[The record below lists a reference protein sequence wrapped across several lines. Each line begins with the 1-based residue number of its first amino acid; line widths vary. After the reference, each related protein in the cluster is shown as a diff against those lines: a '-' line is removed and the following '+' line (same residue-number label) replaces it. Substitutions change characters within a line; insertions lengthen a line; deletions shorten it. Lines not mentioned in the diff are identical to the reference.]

1 MFVLRRLSLSLAL
14 LAALVACPGEAPGRP
29 ARPGQPTSASATTT
43 TTTPATS
50 SPTTATGP
58 VELHGATTAHPWHV
72 SIVVDDQAARTR
84 ALTLAPA
91 LQAVVAEVE
100 RQLAPARVDG
110 ELGRFNRARSR
121 QPMPV
126 SGPALAVVEAA
137 LALGE
142 RTDGAFD
149 VTAGPLRAAW
159 ADVAAPPDKNALESA
174 RGRTGLQR
182 VRPVKG
188 MLVKDTVDLELD
200 ASPLVDSV
208 AVDGIAAALR
218 ERGFSAFVIEVGS
231 AAAIVGRA
239 AEGPRSV
246 SLPAGSEKPLAV
258 VAGPVDATSTRAIAI
273 ATAPGP
279 PGTIDPRSARPVT
292 HDLTACV
299 VVGEDVVVVDGLA
312 EACLVLGPDVLP
324 KVVRAFP
331 GVEASWRRADGSSSS
346 TPGFP
351 R

>member
-1 MFVLRRLSLSLAL
+1 MFNLRRLGLSLAL
-14 LAALVACPGEAPGRP
+14 LPTLTACPGEAPGRP
-29 ARPGQPTSASATTT
+29 ARTRQPANAPTTT
-43 TTTPATS
+43 TTAATPAS
-50 SPTTATGP
+50 AAATGP
-58 VELHGATTAHPWHV
+58 VELRGATSAHPWHV

-91 LQAVVAEVE
+91 LQAIVAEVE
-100 RQLAPARVDG
+100 RQLAPGRVDG

-126 SGPALAVVEAA
+126 TGPALAVVEAA
-137 LALGE
+137 LALGV

-149 VTAGPLRAAW
+149 ITAGPVRAAW
-159 ADVAAPPDKNALESA
+159 ADVAAPPDKNTLESA

-188 MLVKDTVDLELD
+188 MLKKDTVDLEVD

-218 ERGFSAFVIEVGS
+218 ERGFNAFVIEVGG

-239 AEGPRSV
+239 PDGPRSV
-246 SLPAGSEKPLAV
+246 SLPVGAEKPLAV
-258 VAGPVDATSTRAIAI
+258 IAAPVDAPSTRAVAA

-312 EACLVLGPDVLP
+312 EACLVLGPEALP
-324 KVVRAFP
+324 KVLRAFP
-331 GVEASWRRADGSSSS
+331 GVEASWQRADGSSSS